1 MFQTGLTYFA
11 MSNLNTPK
19 KPAQQDW
26 HRADI
31 KAALEKCGYSL
42 ARLSRLN
49 GYSRTAAQCALHM
62 HWPRMERLIAAT
74 IGVPVQDIWP
84 SRYHADGTRKSDRRE
99 RGLARRLK
107 NSTALD
113 GGNVQHKRAA

>member
-1 MFQTGLTYFA
+1 MR
-11 MSNLNTPK
+11 NLNTPK

-31 KAALEKCGYSL
+31 KAALEKRGYSL
-42 ARLSRLN
+42 SRLSRLN
-49 GYSRTAAQCALHM
+49 GYSRSAAKCALDI
-62 HWPRMERLIAAT
+62 HWPKMERLIAGT

-84 SRYHADGTRKSDRRE
+84 SRYHPDGTRKIDRRE

-107 NSTALD
+107 DSTGDSAR
-113 GGNVQHKRAA
+113 NVQHKRAA